1 MELAALLF
9 DVDGTIAESE
19 DVHRQAFNAA
29 FREFGFSWYWDAA
42 IYRDLLTVGG
52 GVERI
57 RHYINRTQPEMLT
70 RPDLFSLIEAMHDA
84 KVSAYGELV
93 EEMGVGIRP
102 GVVRL
107 IREAHQQG
115 LRMAI
120 VTATSEESLK
130 TLFDKALDKDVLSLF
145 EVIGDGD
152 KVPAKKPAPDIF
164 AWVLQEMGLPALA
177 CLSIEDA
184 PKGVQAS
191 RAAGVPSIV
200 TVSSYTQGED
210 FSGAIAVLSDLGE
223 PDKPFDILAG
233 DAHGQ
238 TYVTVDLLRQWHK
251 ESSLTKAPA

>member
-1 MELAALLF
+1 
-9 DVDGTIAESE
+9 
-19 DVHRQAFNAA
+19 
-29 FREFGFSWYWDAA
+29 
-42 IYRDLLTVGG
+42 
-52 GVERI
+52 
-57 RHYINRTQPEMLT
+57 
-70 RPDLFSLIEAMHDA
+70 
-84 KVSAYGELV
+84 
-93 EEMGVGIRP
+93 
-102 GVVRL
+102 
-107 IREAHQQG
+107 
-115 LRMAI
+115 MAI